1 MAVQWRPCWDK
12 TNVGKAISRTAKL
25 DEKQT
30 HYFLTCHSPM
40 DHIQDVHSNRAITE
54 ELLYQKIMGS
64 EQRDLQAVVYGDPG
78 TGKSHLIHWLKLR
91 CDSDLESEVLVDV
104 VTVLIKRRSGSL
116 KDALEQLIDQ
126 LGTKFAKY
134 LDPVRKAIEKISE
147 STARQLLANQLSVEL
162 GPGWTDR
169 GREPLPR
176 LLREIGQACR
186 AKGFGSWLCRDGGV
200 INRTIDLLTEA
211 SDVRERES
219 RPQFTESDF
228 NIPDKYCRPSENS
241 LEVLDLIDNLA
252 DGDRGKELRKQTA
265 EIANEALRDAVVDMM
280 GLSGANLRKIFDV
293 IRKDLQDDGKRL
305 AIYVE
310 DVSAMAELDVEVVNA
325 LEPQNRHDLCP
336 LTAILG
342 MTGTGFSHLRANQ
355 KDRIEILVCVD
366 SDTNTKWSHNRNG
379 LAQFVA
385 RYLNATRLDE
395 SEVIGISKHRKEND
409 SDVHISKCTNC
420 EVSKECHARFGKVRI
435 NDCDIGLYPLTLNA
449 PLRMLDHIERD
460 DSSDISPN
468 QRGLLSYILSP
479 ILSNVDALAE
489 HRFPYEG
496 TLSISVSDPIYWT
509 EFLRNYCGGWDDDA
523 RKRLLYLAELWIEE
537 TDSASEAAQR
547 LAPLLEPLGFPLF
560 SKEVPKV
567 ESGGEGSSDEKS
579 DTKNRESKQT
589 DKAAVNKLDPYLQSL
604 RAWCDGGDL
613 ARDRDFRQL
622 VANFIRRSIPWDSER
637 HPPVSEWKRLL
648 PTGKYEHIR
657 IEGQISKP
665 VTTSFFI
672 DQFPRNEETRELLEA
687 LARFEYLGSKSWNFS
702 DSEHHKR
709 ITEKWVR
716 THSVSILNSLQ
727 PNLDAQVPVTSAI
740 QFLCLVATLRNR
752 ERLPQSV
759 LETVSE
765 VFADRWVT
773 TPVTISVRWTQLVN
787 DMESRHE
794 DIRKFVS
801 SELSVV
807 QGRTGGINFINPLP
821 VIETA
826 TEFQKQLRVAPI
838 AEGYFDSFWKTRY
851 FDGLSGGL
859 QTYSSLLD
867 ILNEERIEV
876 GKLVESVQQILMNA
890 GFDKTDLKASIVAF
904 CQGIEQLVETR
915 KASSFTL
922 PHAEFDDLIKRGV
935 FSELKQRWGFAVE
948 KASRVAASPDHFGIL
963 LFDPHLLKTAVEA
976 FTVVDSYL
984 KFLDHEL
991 SLQEEA
997 VKEGGD
1003 PKELER
1009 CLLDSL
1015 GKIADLAE
1023 QEQET
1028 DDAIS

>member
-1 MAVQWRPCWDK
+1 MAVKLPICWDK
-12 TNVGKAISRTAKL
+12 TNVGKAISLKAKL

-30 HYFLTCHSPM
+30 HYFLACHSPM
-40 DHIQDVHSNRAITE
+40 DHIQDVRAKRALTE
-54 ELLYQKIMGS
+54 EQLYQKIMGS
-64 EQRDLQAVVYGDPG
+64 GQRDLQAVIYGDPG

-91 CDSDLESEVLVDV
+91 CDSDLESKTLADIVP
-104 VTVLIKRRSGSL
+104 VLIERRSGSL
-116 KDALEQLIDQ
+116 KDALEQMIDQ
-126 LGTKFAKY
+126 LGTKFEKY
-134 LDPVRKAIEKISE
+134 LDPVRKAIERISE
-147 STARQLLANQLSVEL
+147 STARQLLINQLSVEL
-162 GPGWTDR
+162 GTGWADR

-176 LLREIGQACR
+176 ILRELGQACR
-186 AKGFGSWLCRDGGV
+186 AKGFGGWLCRDGGV
-200 INRTIDLLTEA
+200 IDKTINLLTEA
-211 SDVRERES
+211 SDVKERES
-219 RPQFTESDF
+219 RPQFSETDF
-228 NIPDKYCRPSENS
+228 RIPAKHGGPSENS
-241 LEVLDLIDNLA
+241 LEVFNLIEDLIDS
-252 DGDRGKELRKQTA
+252 KPLREETA
-265 EIANEALRDAVVDMM
+265 LIVNEALRHAVVDMM

-293 IRKDLQDDGKRL
+293 IRKDLQEDGKQL

-325 LEPQNRHDLCP
+325 LEPQDRHDLCP
-336 LTAILG
+336 LIAVLG

-355 KDRIEILVCVD
+355 KERIEILVCVD
-366 SDTNTKWSHNRNG
+366 SDAKKKWSHDRNG
-379 LAQFVA
+379 LAQFAA

-395 SEVIGISKHRKEND
+395 SEVLAIAKHRQEHSD
-409 SDVHISKCTNC
+409 DVHISKCTNC
-420 EVSKECHARFGKVRI
+420 EASKECHARFGRVRI

-449 PLRMLDHIERD
+449 PHRMLDHIEHD
-460 DSSDISPN
+460 DLSDISPN
-468 QRGLLSYILSP
+468 QRGLLIHVLSP
-479 ILSNVDALAE
+479 ILSNVDAIVE
-489 HRFPYEG
+489 QRFPYDG
-496 TLSISVSDPIYWT
+496 TVSIAVSDPIYWT
-509 EFLRNYCGGWDDDA
+509 EFLRNYCGGWDTET

-537 TDSASEAAQR
+537 TDSASEAAQQ

-567 ESGGEGSSDEKS
+567 KYGGEDPSDKTP
-579 DTKNRESKQT
+579 DIRNRESKQT

-665 VTTSFFI
+665 VTTSFYI
-672 DQFPRNEETRELLEA
+672 DHFPRNEETRELLES

-702 DSEHHKR
+702 DGEHHKR

-716 THSVSILNSLQ
+716 KHAASIVNSLQ
-727 PNLDAQVPVTSAI
+727 PNLDAQVPIASAI

-752 ERLPQSV
+752 EKLPQSV
-759 LETVSE
+759 SETVGE

-773 TPVTISVRWTQLVN
+773 TPVTLSVRWTQLVN

-826 TEFQKQLRVAPI
+826 NEFQKQLNVAPV
-838 AEGYFDSFWKTRY
+838 ADGYFDSFWKTRY

-859 QTYSSLLD
+859 RTYSSLLD
-867 ILNEERIEV
+867 ILDEERIEV

-890 GFDKTDLKASIVAF
+890 GFDTTDLKAAIVAF
-904 CQGIEQLVETR
+904 CQSIEQLVETR

-922 PHAEFDDLIKRGV
+922 PHAEFDELFKRGV
-935 FSELKQRWGFAVE
+935 FSEHRQRWGFAVE
-948 KASRVAASPDHFGIL
+948 KASRVAASPDHYGIL